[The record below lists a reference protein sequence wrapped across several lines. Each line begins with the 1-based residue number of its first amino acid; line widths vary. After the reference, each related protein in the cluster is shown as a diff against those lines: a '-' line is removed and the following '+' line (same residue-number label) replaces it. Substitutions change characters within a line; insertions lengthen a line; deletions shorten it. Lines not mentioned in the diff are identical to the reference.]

1 MSGKSPS
8 PESGRRSQSPDFG
21 GSSDEEEAAVAEDA
35 VKIQNAVVQKKLWS
49 WLHIA
54 VSTGNIEKVIP
65 PPLEVLVK
73 RGNTACRSKSALMA
87 LGGTRP
93 MVAKPQ
99 LMLINWTV
107 CVAGCMFILL
117 FSTLFT
123 FSIQRSWTPL
133 MIATLA
139 GYSDIVDYLV
149 VEKNANFRRPNLVKE
164 I

>member
-1 MSGKSPS
+1 
-8 PESGRRSQSPDFG
+8 
-21 GSSDEEEAAVAEDA
+21 
-35 VKIQNAVVQKKLWS
+35 
-49 WLHIA
+49 
-54 VSTGNIEKVIP
+54 
-65 PPLEVLVK
+65 
-73 RGNTACRSKSALMA
+73 
-87 LGGTRP
+87 

-149 VEKNANFRRPNLVKE
+149 IEKNANFRRPNLVKD

>member
-1 MSGKSPS
+1 
-8 PESGRRSQSPDFG
+8 
-21 GSSDEEEAAVAEDA
+21 
-35 VKIQNAVVQKKLWS
+35 
-49 WLHIA
+49 
-54 VSTGNIEKVIP
+54 
-65 PPLEVLVK
+65 
-73 RGNTACRSKSALMA
+73 
-87 LGGTRP
+87 

-117 FSTLFT
+117 FPTFLT

-149 VEKNANFRRPNLVKE
+149 IEKNANFRRPNLVKD